1 MKEKKRFLK
10 RMLAV
15 FCAATLTLGSGITGN
30 LQKVEAEGNA
40 VLADTKMEF
49 GKTSDTYLQLEKPL
63 TSTPN
68 GIEATVGLEEE
79 ETSWTLYSA
88 NDLNAKYSGTLG
100 TTTDG
105 EAEGLPAGSEY
116 TQLTFDTEKF
126 ATGTVFLNPTYNI
139 SIPDK
144 YTVADMELQVWIRN
158 AGDTVI
164 EWNKGNIELTSE
176 GKPDWGEIEFA
187 LNASNKITLNPG
199 WNLVKIPL
207 TDFKPNS
214 NADRPVFNLQGANF
228 MRWYGTVPFN
238 GQRLCFT
245 DMKLVAVEKEEQS
258 EWMLWKGGSTEWL
271 GWGSTYVTNGIPAGS
286 PIATDV
292 TTSED
297 VVGSGMG
304 YVQFPYTT
312 TNFAVR
318 SKLSIDVSQ
327 YTRDQLAIGMWIY
340 TDTTTLCRAADIYI
354 SNGEVGLSSAERDG
368 KCLLLKLDRPAANT
382 GWNYVEFPLSDFTDA
397 ADFDIEKP
405 IGGFAI
411 WQMRGTN
418 NTDEIDN
425 NKVFKIGDIKLVVH
439 EENQK
444 EQREV
449 GTLAEAAGFNFIKYN
464 GSDLSSTCLPT
475 TDYNLAGANGIDI
488 TSGIEYTKFTIPAHN
503 GASTITENQ
512 FQFRPTICTPE
523 GVQGYEMN
531 ELAVEFYLYSN
542 QERTIPVH
550 SSMRLMSGAKGN
562 TERFTWVNGG
572 YPSTK
577 LNEGWNKITLR
588 LDTPGVASNAGADA
602 SFNVYDLK
610 EFRWDIG
617 NSSQGTQAITTD
629 WTIAI
634 TDLKLVAV
642 DDAAMNK
649 AAVLVSDV
657 IDTTALENLY
667 MVFSNTNAKENN
679 ISEAYAFFVAEEG
692 KPALLYG
699 NKQFTLNKK
708 LVKGQETTIKV
719 VRDDTAGNFSFYE
732 NGNLVGKSTTAVTA
746 ALEAPVTKHCI
757 GADVTG
763 GQLMYGSI
771 KNLTVYGDTACEIQ
785 LGSWALD
792 GNINWVLNTITDKT
806 ESKNNAIYIF
816 SGTEEAKR
824 APIVVAYTNATGGKG
839 PQDPRMNGYVFAGW
853 FSEITCADGKAL
865 TKDENV
871 TGTAYAK
878 YVDANILSVSAQVS
892 GNAYETGNTDPV
904 ALRFITTVDSEAYAM
919 VGFHI
924 ETSAKKGDMGSNK
937 VYKELYATGV
947 SKENKGEPLEYSPN
961 GQDDETG
968 KYYFSPQSIL
978 FKTYTMNNIKQNQ
991 LDGEFQV
998 TPYWITLDGTRVDG
1012 GPTRTFSVNIVVNGT
1027 QGSGE

>member
-1 MKEKKRFLK
+1 MKEKRRFLK

-30 LQKVEAEGNA
+30 LQRVKAEDNA

-158 AGDTVI
+158 EGDTVI

-176 GKPDWGEIEFA
+176 GKPDWGEIEYA

-214 NADRPVFNLQGANF
+214 NANRPVFNLQGANF

-238 GQRLCFT
+238 GQTLCFT

-286 PIATDV
+286 PIETDV

-397 ADFDIEKP
+397 ADFDIKKP
-405 IGGFAI
+405 IGGFAV
-411 WQMRGTN
+411 WQMRGTY
-418 NTDEIDN
+418 NTGEIDN

-464 GSDLSSTCLPT
+464 GSNLSSTCLPT
-475 TDYNLAGANGIDI
+475 TDYNMAGVNGIDI
-488 TSGIEYTKFTIPAHN
+488 TSGIEYTRFTIPAHN
-503 GASTITENQ
+503 GASTTTENQ
-512 FQFRPTICTPE
+512 FQFRPTISTPE

-542 QERTIPVH
+542 QERTIPSH

-562 TERFTWVNGG
+562 TERFTWANGG

-588 LDTPGVASNAGADA
+588 LDTPGAGGSGADA

-617 NSSQGTQAITTD
+617 NSNHGTKEITTD

-642 DDAAMNK
+642 DDAATNK
-649 AAVLVSDV
+649 ATVLVSDV
-657 IDTTALENLY
+657 TDTAALENNY
-667 MVFSNTNAKENN
+667 MIFSNTNSVDATNP
-679 ISEAYAFFVAEEG
+679 YAFFVTEEG

-699 NKQFTLNKK
+699 TKQFTLNKK
-708 LVKGQETTIKV
+708 LVTNAEEALRV
-719 VRDDTAGNFSFYE
+719 VRNADGTFEFLQKL
-732 NGNLVGKSTTAVTA
+732 NGTDWSTVGKSTASVTELSAPA
-746 ALEAPVTKHCI
+746 AKHSI
-757 GADVTG
+757 GADATG

-771 KNLTVYGDTACEIQ
+771 RNLAIYSDAVCEAP
-785 LGSWALD
+785 LGSWTLNSD
-792 GNINWVLNTITDKT
+792 ISWVLNTIIDASGNGNDAVYT
-806 ESKNNAIYIF
+806 F
-816 SGTEEAKR
+816 SGTKEAKR
-824 APIVVAYTNATGGKG
+824 TPIVVAYTNATGGIG
-839 PQDPRMNGYVFAGW
+839 PNDDRMNGYVFAGW
-853 FSEITCADGKAL
+853 FKENSCAADKAL

-871 TGTAYAK
+871 TGTVYAK
-878 YVDANILSVSAQVS
+878 YVDASILTVSAQIS
-892 GNAYETGNTDPV
+892 KNAYEPENADPV
-904 ALRFITTVDSEAYAM
+904 ALRFITTVDSEAYAKI
-919 VGFHI
+919 GFHI
-924 ETSAKKGDMGSNK
+924 ETAAKQGDVGSNK

-947 SKENKGEPLEYSPN
+947 SKENKGEPLTYNPD
-961 GQDDETG
+961 GQDAITG
-968 KYYFSPQSIL
+968 KYYFSPQSTL
-978 FKTYTMNNIKQNQ
+978 FKTYTMNNIKTNQ
-991 LDGEFQV
+991 LDSEFQV

-1012 GPTRTFSVNIVVNGT
+1012 GSTRTFSVNIVINGT